1 MVYFHEDF
9 GGLHRLDI
17 VYGRGS
23 TRGLVDG
30 GGGGRR
36 DWLRSFH
43 SALGPS
49 SELVIG
55 RRSFV
60 VSISSKDKIA

>member
-1 MVYFHEDF
+1 MVYLHEYF
-9 GGLHRLDI
+9 GGCHGLDT
-17 VYGRGS
+17 VHGRRS